1 VVNKKK
7 QTDYI
12 LVTSMN
18 FPEGGAGATYLN
30 LFCRGLKLNDFHI
43 RVLLLKGHAFGDFTY
58 KGPRKNI
65 TVEGIPYAY
74 LGFKQRPVN
83 KFLKI
88 CDELI
93 SLCRLA
99 VFMFSLIGKR
109 KKVRLLIYNSDL
121 FYNIPIHAMS
131 KVFGIELIKF
141 VAEYIDKSE
150 FGRSFFGWIKRA
162 GYFLNFKYLNML
174 SGKLIV
180 FSIYLKDE
188 YIRMGYN
195 GNNII
200 VQPNLTDFNYWESG
214 NREVKYTLGY
224 SGAPYL
230 KDGLSDLFRAI
241 NILNNKN
248 VFVSLLVI
256 GDATFGD
263 SLLPLLKVECEKL
276 GISKNVFF
284 TGLVKSSLVKQHLT
298 ECKILTITRPS
309 TVQTK
314 AGFPTKLGEY
324 FATKKPVLATNFG
337 DMEKYFTDGL
347 DIMMAECENPDS
359 IAKKISW
366 MLQNDSELLLIAS
379 RGYEQAR
386 KLLEYKN
393 SVTRIVNLLE
403 DKNYKV

>member
-1 VVNKKK
+1 MEHKAK
-7 QTDYI
+7 QTEYI
-12 LVTSMN
+12 LITSMN
-18 FPEGGAGATYLN
+18 FPEGGAGATYLH
-30 LFCRGLKLNDFHI
+30 LFCRGLKLNGYHI
-43 RVLLLKGHAFGDFTY
+43 RVFLLKGHAFGDFTY

-65 TVEGIPYAY
+65 TEEGIPYSY

-88 CDELI
+88 CDELF

-99 VFMFSLIGKR
+99 IFMFSLIGKR
-109 KKVRLLIYNSDL
+109 KSIRLLLYNSDL
-121 FYNIPIHAMS
+121 FYNIPIHALS

-150 FGRSFFGWIKRA
+150 FGRSILSWIKRT
-162 GYFLNFKYLNML
+162 GYFLNFRYLNML

-180 FSIYLKDE
+180 FSLYLKDE
-188 YIRMGYN
+188 YIRMGYK
-195 GNNII
+195 GDNII
-200 VQPNLTDFNYWESG
+200 VQPNLTDFEFWESG
-214 NREVKYTLGY
+214 KGEVKYSLGY

-230 KDGLSDLFRAI
+230 KDGLSDLFKAI
-241 NILNNKN
+241 NILKNKN
-248 VFVSLLVI
+248 VYVSLLVI

-263 SLLPLLKVECEKL
+263 SLIPLLKVECGKM
-276 GISKNVFF
+276 GISENVSF

-337 DMEKYFTDGL
+337 DMEKYFTDGV

-359 IAKKISW
+359 IARKISW
-366 MLQNDSELLLIAS
+366 MLQNDIELLRIAS

-403 DKNYKV
+403 ARN

>member
-1 VVNKKK
+1 MVNKKK

>member
-1 VVNKKK
+1 VVNKTK

>member
-1 VVNKKK
+1 
-7 QTDYI
+7 
-12 LVTSMN
+12 MN